1 MAVSVEADLLI
12 VLTDIE
18 GLYTADPR
26 HDASAR
32 LIPEVREITP
42 QMLESAGGGGTAL
55 STGGMVTKLT
65 AAKICMD
72 AGTDMVILNGA
83 KPLLIYD
90 VLEGKQVGTRFIGR
104 KQS

>member
-1 MAVSVEADLLI
+1 
-12 VLTDIE
+12 
-18 GLYTADPR
+18 
-26 HDASAR
+26 
-32 LIPEVREITP
+32 
-42 QMLESAGGGGTAL
+42 
-55 STGGMVTKLT
+55 
-65 AAKICMD
+65 MD